1 MMYIRRSGLFSRI
14 LPAGILTCILLLSC
28 GRNQELADVKPD
40 SVGIPGSYEDGGS
53 FPANRLPEQLQE
65 WMRFYHQQDSGF
77 TLDKFQASGVV
88 LHFGPL
94 PEATGGDF
102 KQKKP
107 FYPLLALS
115 PDSSLAIDGY
125 SYNHMIETD
134 SLGMPVILGGEA
146 DQEVSIVQTRT
157 GVSRQIMFNG
167 PGLTMEAAG
176 WINPSSFLLATVET
190 DPATSRFRP
199 EILLFN
205 LQDSTFTNFRCTRDF
220 PEVPVSGPTGNFEQA
235 WCKKRNVKWK

>member
-1 MMYIRRSGLFSRI
+1 MYIRGFGLLLKI
-14 LPAGILTCILLLSC
+14 LPTVVLTCMLLFSC

-40 SVGIPGSYEDGGS
+40 PVGIPASYEDGSS

-65 WMRFYHQQDSGF
+65 WMRFYRQQDSSF
-77 TLDKFQASGVV
+77 SLDCFRASGVV
-88 LHFGPL
+88 LHFGPM

-102 KQKKP
+102 TLKKP
-107 FYPLLALS
+107 FYPLLAFS
-115 PDSSLAIDGY
+115 PDSNMVIDGY

-157 GVSRQIMFNG
+157 GASRQIMFNG

-176 WINPSSFLLATVET
+176 WIDPTSFLLATVET
-190 DPATSRFRP
+190 DPATARFRP

-220 PEVPVSGPTGNFEQA
+220 PDATVPGATGNFEQA
-235 WCKKRNVKWK
+235 WFQKRNVKWK